1 MEEKVRFYFN
11 FIILIILEI
20 VLINFAFP
28 FFLSITFENCL
39 TLLLGL
45 ADKDLVLV
53 IVKHVA
59 LLWALM
65 GLSLAIII
73 LLISQFF
80 NNKGF
85 KKIVYFSRIIAIY
98 SSLMIIFFFILI
110 FFFSSVVQTESGCH
124 YIIANFFVD
133 GFIY

>member
-1 MEEKVRFYFN
+1 LKEKISFYLI

-20 VLINFAFP
+20 ILINFAFP

-65 GLSLAIII
+65 GLSLASII
-73 LLISQFF
+73 LLILQFF

-110 FFFSSVVQTESGCH
+110 FFFSSAVQTESGCH

>member
-1 MEEKVRFYFN
+1 MKEKISFYLI

-20 VLINFAFP
+20 ILINFAFP

-65 GLSLAIII
+65 GLSLASII
-73 LLISQFF
+73 LLILQFF

-110 FFFSSVVQTESGCH
+110 FFFSSAVQTESGCH